1 MSEASLFIED
11 NSIKLLVTH
20 GRRVDK
26 WAKLPLEPGL
36 VSDGL
41 ILDEAQVADKL
52 KQLFKQ
58 QKIAT
63 RTVTAG
69 LSGLNSI
76 FRLTSLPELPA
87 EILPEAVEQEANRIV
102 PVPIEQL
109 YLSYQTIPAP
119 AGETGIFLAAFP
131 RNNADALLRTLSKA
145 GIKAS
150 TMDLA
155 PLALCRTVDAPEA
168 IVIDVHSAGLDIAI
182 LVARV
187 PQVIR
192 SLSIP
197 GEAESLAERLPAIVE
212 ELERTIA
219 FYNSGHPANLLS
231 PTAPVFVSGDLAAAP
246 ESWPLFSGTE
256 GTSVS
261 ELPSPM
267 QAPEG
272 FDASQFIVNIGLSL
286 KKLSLE
292 KEGSF
297 SLVNLNALP
306 ESEKPKGISLS
317 RILTPIGI
325 IIGIGLVF
333 WLWLQ
338 VQDIRTEN
346 EALRSQVEINQA
358 LIPPQ
363 QDAIAALTEEI
374 AALEPKIA
382 PLETKTAV
390 FEDTFTSLGETR
402 SRVDQDL
409 SSAVALLPEDV
420 YLEDINHNIDRLTI
434 RGTASTEEDVLQYA
448 RNLRSSG
455 RYQLVVISSI
465 ETSIE
470 EMESE
475 GDEEIKTLS
484 YNFTLIPFA
493 PEEETAPGESEGL

>member
-1 MSEASLFIED
+1 MSEVSLFIED
-11 NSIKLLVTH
+11 TAIKLLVTS
-20 GRRVDK
+20 GRRVEK

-52 KQLFKQ
+52 KELFKQ
-58 QKIAT
+58 QKIVT

-87 EILPEAVEQEANRIV
+87 AILPEAVNQEAGRIV
-102 PVPIEQL
+102 PVPIDQL

-131 RNNADALLRTLSKA
+131 RNTADAMLRTLSKA

-168 IVIDVHSAGLDIAI
+168 IVIDGRSAGLDIAI
-182 LVARV
+182 LVDRV

-192 SLSIP
+192 SFSLP
-197 GEAESLAERLPAIVE
+197 GETESMVERLPTIVE

-219 FYNSGHPANLLS
+219 FYNSGHPAKTLS
-231 PTAPVFVSGDLAAAP
+231 PAVPVFVSGDLAAVP
-246 ESWPLFSGTE
+246 ESWPLLSGTQDA
-256 GTSVS
+256 SVS

-272 FDASQFIVNIGLSL
+272 FDASQFMVNIGLSL

-297 SLVNLNALP
+297 PIINFNALP
-306 ESEKPKGISLS
+306 QAEKPKGIPLA
-317 RILTPIGI
+317 RILTPIGVV
-325 IIGIGLVF
+325 IGIGLLF
-333 WLWLQ
+333 WLWLP
-338 VQDIRTEN
+338 VQDIRPHN
-346 EALRSQVEINQA
+346 EAMRSQIEINKTTVAQ
-358 LIPPQ
+358 Q
-363 QDAIAALTEEI
+363 QDEI
-374 AALEPKIA
+374 AILEEEVAQIEPLIA
-382 PLETKTAV
+382 PLEATAAV
-390 FEDTFTSLGETR
+390 FEDTFISLGEMR
-402 SRVDQDL
+402 SQVDQDL
-409 SSAVALLPEDV
+409 SGIVALLPQDV
-420 YLEDINHNIDRLTI
+420 YLEQVNHSLDQVTVT
-434 RGTASTEEDVLQYA
+434 GTAREEEDVLQYA

-455 RYQLVVISSI
+455 RYYMVIISSI

-470 EMESE
+470 EAEE
-475 GDEEIKTLS
+475 GEKDTRILTF
-484 YNFTLIPFA
+484 NFLLIP
-493 PEEETAPGESEGL
+493 PSSVGE

>member
-1 MSEASLFIED
+1 MSEVNLFIED
-11 NSIKLLVTH
+11 TAIKLLVAR
-20 GRRVDK
+20 GRRVEK

-36 VSDGL
+36 VIDGL

-52 KQLFKQ
+52 KELFKQ

-87 EILPEAVEQEANRIV
+87 AILPEAVEQEAGRIV
-102 PVPIEQL
+102 PMPIEQL

-155 PLALCRTVDAPEA
+155 PLALCRTVDASEA
-168 IVIDVHSAGLDIAI
+168 IVIDARSAGLDIGI
-182 LVARV
+182 LVDRV

-197 GEAESLAERLPAIVE
+197 GEAESLAERLPAIAE

-219 FYNSGHPANLLS
+219 FYNSGHPGNLLS
-231 PTAPVFVSGDLAAAP
+231 ATAPVFVSGDLAAAP

-256 GTSVS
+256 GASVS
-261 ELPSPM
+261 ELLSPV

-297 SLVNLNALP
+297 SLVNLNTLP
-306 ESEKPKGISLS
+306 ESAKPKGISLS

-325 IIGIGLVF
+325 IIGIGLVS

-338 VQDIRTEN
+338 VQDIQTHN

-358 LIPPQ
+358 LLPPQ
-363 QDAIAALTEEI
+363 QDAVAALSEEI
-374 AALEPKIA
+374 AAIEPQIA
-382 PLETKTAV
+382 PLEATAGV
-390 FEDTFTSLGETR
+390 FAATLTDLADNR
-402 SRVDQDL
+402 SQIDADL
-409 SSAVALLPEDV
+409 SGIVHLMPDDV
-420 YLEDINHNIDRLTI
+420 NLISISHTGPRATVN
-434 RGTASTEEDVLQYA
+434 GTAPQEDDIFQYA

-455 RYQLVVISSI
+455 RYSSVIISSI
-465 ETSIE
+465 SAGYKQILE
-470 EMESE
+470 
-475 GDEEIKTLS
+475 DEEVEEIMV
-484 YNFTLIPFA
+484 YNFVFLLIS
-493 PEEETAPGESEGL
+493 TAAD

>member
-1 MSEASLFIED
+1 MSEVSLFIED
-11 NSIKLLVTH
+11 AAIKLLVTRS
-20 GRRVDK
+20 RRVEK

-41 ILDEAQVADKL
+41 ILDEAQVAEKL
-52 KQLFKQ
+52 KELFKQ
-58 QKIAT
+58 QKVAT

-76 FRLTSLPELPA
+76 YRLISLPELPA
-87 EILPEAVEQEANRIV
+87 AILPEAVEQEASRIV
-102 PVPIEQL
+102 PVSIDQL

-131 RNNADALLRTLSKA
+131 RNTADALLRTLSKA

-150 TMDLA
+150 TMDMA

-168 IVIDVHSAGLDIAI
+168 IVIDARSAGLDIAI
-182 LVARV
+182 LVDRV

-192 SLSIP
+192 SFSLP
-197 GEAESLAERLPAIVE
+197 GETESMVERLPAIVE
-212 ELERTIA
+212 ELERTVA
-219 FYNSGHPANLLS
+219 FYNSGHPGKPLPPA
-231 PTAPVFVSGDLAAAP
+231 TPVFVSGDLAAVP
-246 ESWPLFSGTE
+246 ESWPLLSGTQDA
-256 GTSVS
+256 SVS

-272 FDASQFIVNIGLSL
+272 FDASQFMVNIGLSL

-297 SLVNLNALP
+297 SLVNFNTLP
-306 ESEKPKGISLS
+306 EAEKPRGISLA

-325 IIGIGLVF
+325 VIGVGLLF

-363 QDAIAALTEEI
+363 RDAVTALSEEI
-374 AALEPKIA
+374 AALEPQIA
-382 PLETKTAV
+382 PLEATADI
-390 FEDTFTSLGETR
+390 FAATFTGLGENR
-402 SRVDQDL
+402 SQINGDL
-409 SSAVALLPEDV
+409 SGIVHLMPADV
-420 YLEDINHNIDRLTI
+420 DLTAI
-434 RGTASTEEDVLQYA
+434 SHTGPRVTVNGTAPEEADIFQYA

-455 RYQLVVISSI
+455 RYSRVIISSI
-465 ETSIE
+465 SAVYKQILE
-470 EMESE
+470 
-475 GDEEIKTLS
+475 DEEVEEIMV
-484 YNFTLIPFA
+484 YDFTFLLIS
-493 PEEETAPGESEGL
+493 TAAE